1 MSQQLLLGHRRM
13 RLAVPLAGRDP
24 DQHDRGA
31 TPLELFFDLVFVVA
45 VALAAEG
52 LHHGIA
58 EAHTAESLVRF
69 AMVFCAIYWAWVNFT
84 WLSSAYDTDDI
95 LFRALTFLTMTGAL
109 VFAAGVPRVMA
120 DGDFSVVVAGY
131 TLMRVAQIL
140 TWLRVARGDTA
151 RQATALRYAGG
162 LAVVQTAWV
171 LTLLVLPSPAWIV
184 ACLPLAVVEVLLPM
198 WAERGKAIPW
208 HPDHIAERYGLFMI
222 IVLGESVLATSRA
235 VQTALDEG
243 AAGALAPVFVGGLLV
258 LFSIWWAYFE
268 RPADHLGSSRW
279 WPWVWSYLHLIVFA
293 AVAAVGAGLALVIEE
308 AAHHGEVDPT
318 TAAAAVTVPYA
329 LFLLSLWGMYV
340 RHDEPAVRR
349 FGVPVVVAVVAAL
362 TLATR
367 AGMMPGTVVLAVG
380 LTAAVLV
387 VVEAWLRLRGDGD
400 AAALPR

>member
-13 RLAVPLAGRDP
+13 RLAVPLVGRDP

-58 EAHTAESLVRF
+58 EAHTVEALIRF
-69 AMVFCAIYWAWVNFT
+69 TMIFFAIYWAWVNFT
-84 WLSSAYDTDDI
+84 WLSSAYDTDDV

-140 TWLRVARGDTA
+140 TWLRVARGDA
-151 RQATALRYAGG
+151 VRRATAVRYAGG

-171 LTLLVLPSPAWIV
+171 LTLLLLPTPVWLAV
-184 ACLPLAVVEVLLPM
+184 CLPLAVVEVLLPL
-198 WAERGKAIPW
+198 WAESTEAIPW

-258 LFSIWWAYFE
+258 LFSIWWVYFE

-279 WPWVWSYLHLIVFA
+279 WSYAWSYLHLLMFA
-293 AVAAVGAGLALVIEE
+293 SVAAVGAGLALVIEE
-308 AAHHGEVDPT
+308 AAHHGEVSAT

-340 RHDEPAVRR
+340 RRDEPAVRR
-349 FGVPVVVAVVAAL
+349 FGVPVVVAVVGAL

-367 AGMMPGTVVLAVG
+367 AGMTPGTVVLAVG
-380 LTAAVLV
+380 LTAAALV
-387 VVEAWLRLRGDGD
+387 VVEAWVRLRGDD
-400 AAALPR
+400 AVPV

>member
-1 MSQQLLLGHRRM
+1 MSQQPLLGHRRM

-52 LHHGIA
+52 LHHGLADAHAA
-58 EAHTAESLVRF
+58 EALIRF
-69 AMVFCAIYWAWVNFT
+69 TMIFFAIYWAWVNYT
-84 WLSSAYDTDDI
+84 WLSSAYDTDDV

-109 VFAAGVPRVMA
+109 VFAAGVPRVIA

-140 TWLRVARGDTA
+140 TWLRVAHGDGV
-151 RQATALRYAGG
+151 RRATALRYAGG
-162 LAVVQTAWV
+162 LAVVQSAWV
-171 LTLLVLPSPAWIV
+171 LTLLVLPTPVWLAV
-184 ACLPLAVVEVLLPM
+184 CVPLAVVEVLLPL
-198 WAERGKAIPW
+198 WAERTETIPW

-222 IVLGESVLATSRA
+222 IVLGESVLASSRA

-243 AAGALAPVFVGGLLV
+243 ASGALAPVFVGGLLI
-258 LFSIWWAYFE
+258 LFSIWWVYFE

-279 WPWVWSYLHLIVFA
+279 WAYVWSYLHLIMFA
-293 AVAAVGAGLALVIEE
+293 SVAAVGAGLALVIEE
-308 AAHHGEVDPT
+308 AAHHGEVSAT

-340 RHDEPAVRR
+340 RRDEAAVRR
-349 FGVPVVVAVVAAL
+349 FGVPVMVAVVGAL

-367 AGMMPGTVVLAVG
+367 AGMTPGTVVLAVG
-380 LTAAVLV
+380 LTAAALV
-387 VVEAWLRLRGDGD
+387 VLEAWVRLRGTDDDGV
-400 AAALPR
+400 PV

>member
-13 RLAVPLAGRDP
+13 RLAVPLTGRDP
-24 DQHDRGA
+24 AQHDRGA

-52 LHHGIA
+52 LHHGVA
-58 EAHTAESLVRF
+58 EAHTVEALVRF
-69 AMVFCAIYWAWVNFT
+69 TMIFFAIYWAWVNFT
-84 WLSSAYDTDDI
+84 WLSSAYDTDDVV
-95 LFRALTFLTMTGAL
+95 FRALTFLTMTGAL

-140 TWLRVARGDTA
+140 TWHA
-151 RQATALRYAGG
+151 
-162 LAVVQTAWV
+162 
-171 LTLLVLPSPAWIV
+171 
-184 ACLPLAVVEVLLPM
+184 
-198 WAERGKAIPW
+198 
-208 HPDHIAERYGLFMI
+208 DHIAERYGLFMI

-279 WPWVWSYLHLIVFA
+279 WPYAWSYLHLVMFA
-293 AVAAVGAGLALVIEE
+293 CVAAMGAGLALVIEE
-308 AAHHGEVDPT
+308 AAHHGEVSAT
-318 TAAAAVTVPYA
+318 TAAAAVTVPYG

-340 RHDEPAVRR
+340 RRDEAAVRR
-349 FGVPVVVAVVAAL
+349 FGVPVVGEVGVGE
-362 TLATR
+362 LATSRTARCSPTAVGALRTSRPPSPRRSPRARRGRRRRAASRRGRGRPTATPRPR
-367 AGMMPGTVVLAVG
+367 AGPTSSPRSSRPSPRPGLG
-380 LTAAVLV
+380 LP
-387 VVEAWLRLRGDGD
+387 
-400 AAALPR
+400 AAAAARPPSRRRPPGPASAAPA